1 MGFNNQFSYGAFTVG
16 VLVDWRYGGI
26 FVSRTKAL
34 GSTSGVLE
42 ETLEGREGGI
52 VGDGVMNIGTD
63 ANPQYVPNDVNVQ
76 ASSYYN
82 AFVKF
87 GRFMMHINPL
97 YPEKYIDYVI
107 LSKIKLDHWARDDL
121 YEAYLVET
129 LKSEPVESALQRSI
143 ATMMDWAAEQHAQ
156 WADYFRLVNTNRAV
170 QHIQQGKISPW
181 MLLGCKAGKNL
192 LQSFNDEQLQMTA
205 KFINPGFWVQKIK
218 SAPAD
223 QLFVQETAKE
233 AKIE

>member
-1 MGFNNQFSYGAFTVG
+1 
-16 VLVDWRYGGI
+16 
-26 FVSRTKAL
+26 
-34 GSTSGVLE
+34 
-42 ETLEGREGGI
+42 
-52 VGDGVMNIGTD
+52 MNENFLRQRVKTYD
-63 ANPQYVPNDVNVQ
+63 DFCK
-76 ASSYYN
+76 SSYYN